1 MKKII
6 RTTKA
11 GKRIIVACYLKGKE
25 LAETFADMCLL
36 YGASTLQIEEINDLE
51 RFHHDLKP

>member
-6 RTTKA
+6 RITKD
-11 GKRIIVACYLKGKE
+11 GTRIIVACYLKGKE
-25 LAETFADMCLL
+25 LAETFADMCIL
-36 YGASTLQIEEINDLE
+36 YGSSTLQIEEINDLE

>member
-6 RTTKA
+6 RITKE
-11 GKRIIVACYLKGKE
+11 GKRIVVACYLKGKE

-36 YGASTLQIEEINDLE
+36 YGADTLEIQEINELE